1 MSSLIE
7 LFNVSKDFGKTRV
20 LSNIDLRICSGSVY
34 GLIGPNGAGKTT
46 LMKVMSGLLPF
57 KGKLTHEGDKSIS
70 FFPQVPDRLHH
81 IFVSEL
87 LDLIST
93 FSVVRNKKTIDM
105 VLELLSINELLQKK
119 VNELS
124 TGQKKRVLIAMTCL
138 HQRKV
143 IIFDEPLNGMD
154 PLMVKNFQKIIN
166 ILKVDTTLIISSHQ
180 LLEMDKFCDEIILLH
195 QGKVLEQGS
204 VSNLKQKVS
213 AHTEIQ
219 IKSSFVSEDVLEKFE
234 NRNITFSEL
243 SSSGD
248 DYEYLIQLQSTEVK
262 VNDIISDLVKND
274 INISQLKSGT
284 QNLDQVFD
292 HYYGS

>member
-1 MSSLIE
+1 
-7 LFNVSKDFGKTRV
+7 
-20 LSNIDLRICSGSVY
+20 
-34 GLIGPNGAGKTT
+34 
-46 LMKVMSGLLPF
+46 
-57 KGKLTHEGDKSIS
+57 
-70 FFPQVPDRLHH
+70 
-81 IFVSEL
+81 
-87 LDLIST
+87 
-93 FSVVRNKKTIDM
+93 
-105 VLELLSINELLQKK
+105 
-119 VNELS
+119 
-124 TGQKKRVLIAMTCL
+124 MTCL

-248 DYEYLIQLQSTEVK
+248 DYEYLIQLQSPEVK
-262 VNDIISDLVKND
+262 VNEIISDLVKND
-274 INISQLKSGT
+274 INIIQFKSGT

-292 HYYGS
+292 HYYRS

>member
-1 MSSLIE
+1 
-7 LFNVSKDFGKTRV
+7 
-20 LSNIDLRICSGSVY
+20 
-34 GLIGPNGAGKTT
+34 
-46 LMKVMSGLLPF
+46 MKVMSGLLPF

-81 IFVSEL
+81 IYVSEL

-93 FSVVRNKKTIDM
+93 FSNVRNKETIDK

-138 HQRKV
+138 TKRKV

-166 ILKVDTTLIISSHQ
+166 ILKVDTTLVISSHQ

-195 QGKVLEQGS
+195 KGKVLEQGR
-204 VSNLKQKVS
+204 VSKLKQKVS
-213 AHTEIQ
+213 AHPKIQ
-219 IKSSFVSEDVLEKFE
+219 IKSSYVSKEVLEKFE
-234 NRNITFSEL
+234 NQKITFLEVSR
-243 SSSGD
+243 SGD
-248 DYEYLIQLQSTEVK
+248 DYEYLIQLQSPEVK
-262 VNDIISDLVKND
+262 VNDVISDLLKNEVI
-274 INISQLKSGT
+274 INQFKSGS

-292 HYYGS
+292 HYYGV